1 MNISNNENNK
11 DMRDAFFDEIYLS
24 SMNNK
29 NIVVITNDMD
39 IYSLRE
45 LKTKRPNQFINVG
58 VAEQNMINIAS
69 GLAYMGMK
77 VIIYGIAPFIVYRCY
92 EQIKFNIC
100 SMNLPV
106 TIVGI
111 GSGLSFAFDGPT
123 HHAIQDISVMNAL
136 PEMQILNPSDS
147 DSAKHCSDLVLNS
160 ESPFYVRM
168 DKGMHPKI
176 HNSNKY
182 EPFKI
187 IKKFNNNVIL
197 SSGTIINNVIDS
209 VKTKDIGI
217 IDIISLKPFPAEI
230 FNIIKDV
237 ENVIIIEEHSVTG
250 GLGSIFSDHATIRN
264 LKFNIHLIGFENKQ
278 ILEYGSREWFY
289 NQSGLDVKSL
299 TKRIDKILNAE

>member
-11 DMRDAFFDEIYLS
+11 DMRDAFFDEIYLA

-45 LKTKRPNQFINVG
+45 LKTKRPNQFINAG

-69 GLAYMGMK
+69 GLASMGMK
-77 VIIYGIAPFIVYRCY
+77 VIIYGIAPFVVFRCF

-147 DSAKHCSDLVLNS
+147 DSAKYCSDLVLNS
-160 ESPFYVRM
+160 ETPFYVRI

-176 HNSNKY
+176 HNLNKY
-182 EPFKI
+182 EPFQI

-209 VKTKDIGI
+209 VNDKDIGI
-217 IDIISLKPFPAEI
+217 IDVISLKPFPDEI
-230 FNIIKDV
+230 FNLIKDV
-237 ENVIIIEEHSVTG
+237 ENVIIVEEHSVTG
-250 GLGSIFSDHATIRN
+250 GLGSIFSDHATANN

-289 NQSGLDVKSL
+289 HQSDLDVKSL
-299 TKRIDKILNAE
+299 SKRIDRILNA